1 MPIFAALEQ
10 QGVITRPVANY
21 GLPNHLRISI
31 GLPEENQRSIQ
42 VLTQILR
49 EQA

>member
-1 MPIFAALEQ
+1 MPIFAAMEQ

-21 GLPNHLRISI
+21 GMPNHLRISI
-31 GLPEENQRSIQ
+31 GLPSENDRCIQ

-49 EQA
+49 ESS